1 MTNDNNDIRHTKFQ
15 QPKEPARALVC
26 EKKKPIE
33 LWILYFFKS
42 WKNSW
47 IICLSVER
55 EQNWKHFYENVSI
68 SEMSLTLSTGNN
80 FRESKTVPSTYQL
93 PFGSPM
99 IYRNI
104 ISDPFKKIS
113 LRSSKW
119 RLGHHGNRL
128 YWFMELWSKMLDWV
142 TGWKPF
148 RLLTLLKHLQCL
160 KLKSSIWL
168 Q

>member
-1 MTNDNNDIRHTKFQ
+1 MTNSDNDIMQTIFQ
-15 QPKEPARALVC
+15 QPKEPARALFC

-33 LWILYFFKS
+33 LWNISFFKS

-128 YWFMELWSKMLDWV
+128 YGFMGLRSKMLDWV

-148 RLLTLLKHLQCL
+148 RLLTLLEHL
-160 KLKSSIWL
+160 
-168 Q
+168 